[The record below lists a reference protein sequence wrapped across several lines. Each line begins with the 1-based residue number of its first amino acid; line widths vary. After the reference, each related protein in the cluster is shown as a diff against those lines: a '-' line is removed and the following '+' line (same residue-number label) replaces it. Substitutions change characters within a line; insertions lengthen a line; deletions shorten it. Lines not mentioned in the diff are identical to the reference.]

1 MDVFTQ
7 EKRSDVMSKIRSR
20 GNRSTDRKLAAV
32 LRGSAISGW
41 KMQPG
46 AIIGRPDFYFP
57 ATRIAVFMDGCFWH
71 ACKKCF
77 RMPTTNQSFWIAK
90 ISKNVRR
97 DKEVTRA
104 LKRKNFR
111 VLRIWEHDL
120 GGHSR
125 NLERLIKVLKAATKR
140 KTLRPSASAE

>member
-1 MDVFTQ
+1 MDVFTR
-7 EKRSDVMSKIRSR
+7 EKRSDVMSRIKSH

-46 AIIGRPDFYFP
+46 AIIGHPDFYFP
-57 ATRIAVFMDGCFWH
+57 VARIALFVDGCFWH

-77 RMPTTNQSFWIAK
+77 RMPMTNQPFWITK
-90 ISKNVRR
+90 ISTNVRR

-104 LKRKNFR
+104 LKRKNIR

-120 GGHSR
+120 NGHSQ
-125 NLERLIKVLKAATKR
+125 NLEQLIKVLRVKTHVQATR
-140 KTLRPSASAE
+140 GQR